1 MIEYK
6 LTKFFGAGAVI
17 FIATAF
23 FTKPD
28 DNKLMI
34 AGLIFAGLAL
44 LAANIGNVRKKREAM
59 KTKLKTPKG

>member
-6 LTKFFGAGAVI
+6 LTRFFGIGAVI

-28 DNKLMI
+28 DNRLMI
-34 AGLIFAGLAL
+34 AGLIFAALAL
-44 LAANIGNVRKKREAM
+44 LSVNIGNVRRKREQT
-59 KTKLKTPKG
+59 KTKLKTPKS